1 MLKKYLYTLIACSFS
16 IISISDEISNEEMIN
31 FIVKEQVISQQEQ
44 TMRDSMYSML
54 MMFGMD
60 LESDEM
66 NDFLDPFIQEYVS
79 SVEKKMQNVYKSVYS
94 EKEIVAMYN
103 FMNTEDGK
111 SINSKQ
117 GEMVKKTL
125 AAVNEDAMLVG
136 QKLSSALMEDPKF
149 FESLLKQN

>member
-1 MLKKYLYTLIACSFS
+1 
-16 IISISDEISNEEMIN
+16 MIN

>member
-1 MLKKYLYTLIACSFS
+1 MLKKYLYTLVACSFS
-16 IISISDEISNEEMIN
+16 VISISDEVTHEEMIN

-79 SVEKKMQNVYKSVYS
+79 SVEKKMRNVYKSVYS

-117 GEMVKKTL
+117 AEMVKKTL
-125 AAVNEDAMLVG
+125 AAVNEDALRVG
-136 QKLSSALMEDPKF
+136 QKLSSALMEDSKF
-149 FESLLKQN
+149 FESLLEQN

>member
-16 IISISDEISNEEMIN
+16 VISISDEVTHEEMIN

-79 SVEKKMQNVYKSVYS
+79 SVEKKMRNVYKSVYS

-117 GEMVKKTL
+117 AEMVKKTL
-125 AAVNEDAMLVG
+125 AAVNEDALRVG
-136 QKLSSALMEDPKF
+136 QKLSSALMEDSKF
-149 FESLLKQN
+149 FESLLEQN

>member
-16 IISISDEISNEEMIN
+16 VISISDEVSYEEMIN

-44 TMRDSMYSML
+44 TMRDSMYTML

-117 GEMVKKTL
+117 AEMVKKTL

-149 FESLLKQN
+149 FESLLK

>member
-1 MLKKYLYTLIACSFS
+1 
-16 IISISDEISNEEMIN
+16 MIN

-44 TMRDSMYSML
+44 TMRDSMYTML

-117 GEMVKKTL
+117 AEMVKKTL
-125 AAVNEDAMLVG
+125 AAVNEDAMRVG

-149 FESLLKQN
+149 FESLLEQN

>member
-16 IISISDEISNEEMIN
+16 VISISDEVTHEEMIN

-117 GEMVKKTL
+117 AEMVKKTL
-125 AAVNEDAMLVG
+125 AAVNEDALRVG
-136 QKLSSALMEDPKF
+136 QKLSSALMEDSKF
-149 FESLLKQN
+149 FESLLEQN

>member
-16 IISISDEISNEEMIN
+16 VISISDEVSYEEMIN

-117 GEMVKKTL
+117 AEMVKKTL
-125 AAVNEDAMLVG
+125 AAVNEDAMRVG

-149 FESLLKQN
+149 FESLLEQN

>member
-16 IISISDEISNEEMIN
+16 VISISDEVTHEEMIN

-54 MMFGMD
+54 IMFGMD

-117 GEMVKKTL
+117 AEMVKKTL
-125 AAVNEDAMLVG
+125 AAVNEDALRVG
-136 QKLSSALMEDPKF
+136 QKLSSALMEDSKF
-149 FESLLKQN
+149 FESLLEQN

>member
-16 IISISDEISNEEMIN
+16 VISISDEATHEEMIN

-117 GEMVKKTL
+117 AEMVKKTL
-125 AAVNEDAMLVG
+125 AAVNEDALRVG
-136 QKLSSALMEDPKF
+136 QKLSSALMEDSKF
-149 FESLLKQN
+149 FESLLEQN

>member
-16 IISISDEISNEEMIN
+16 IISISDEVSNEEMIN

-125 AAVNEDAMLVG
+125 AAVNEDAMRVG

-149 FESLLKQN
+149 FESLLEQN

>member
-16 IISISDEISNEEMIN
+16 IISISDEVSNEEMIN

>member
-1 MLKKYLYTLIACSFS
+1 MLKKYLYTFIACSFS
-16 IISISDEISNEEMIN
+16 VISISDEVTHEEMIN

>member
-16 IISISDEISNEEMIN
+16 VISISDEVTHEEMIN

-79 SVEKKMQNVYKSVYS
+79 SVEKKMRNVYKSVYS

-117 GEMVKKTL
+117 SEMVKKTL
-125 AAVNEDAMLVG
+125 AAVNEDALRVG
-136 QKLSSALMEDPKF
+136 QKLSSALMEDSKF
-149 FESLLKQN
+149 FESLLEQN

>member
-16 IISISDEISNEEMIN
+16 VISISDEVSYEEMIN

-79 SVEKKMQNVYKSVYS
+79 SVEKKMRNVYKSVYS

-117 GEMVKKTL
+117 AEMVKKTL
-125 AAVNEDAMLVG
+125 AAVNEDALRVG
-136 QKLSSALMEDPKF
+136 QKLSSALMEDSKF
-149 FESLLKQN
+149 FESLLEQN

>member
-16 IISISDEISNEEMIN
+16 VISISDEATHEEMIN

-79 SVEKKMQNVYKSVYS
+79 SVEKKMRNVYKSVYS

-117 GEMVKKTL
+117 AEMVKKTL
-125 AAVNEDAMLVG
+125 AAVNEDALRVG
-136 QKLSSALMEDPKF
+136 QKLSSALMEDSKF
-149 FESLLKQN
+149 FESLLEQN

>member
-16 IISISDEISNEEMIN
+16 VISISDEVTHEEMIN

>member
-1 MLKKYLYTLIACSFS
+1 MLKKYLYTFIACSFS
-16 IISISDEISNEEMIN
+16 VTSIADEVSYEEMIN

-125 AAVNEDAMLVG
+125 AAVNEDAMRVG

-149 FESLLKQN
+149 FESLLEQN